1 MAQPLTV
8 VQTLSRIRPAAR
20 RRCGRPEGKKRV
32 VRMLFKA
39 VFLFFLVVVVGALLA
54 GMTSK
59 K

>member
-1 MAQPLTV
+1 
-8 VQTLSRIRPAAR
+8 
-20 RRCGRPEGKKRV
+20 
-32 VRMLFKA
+32 MLFKA